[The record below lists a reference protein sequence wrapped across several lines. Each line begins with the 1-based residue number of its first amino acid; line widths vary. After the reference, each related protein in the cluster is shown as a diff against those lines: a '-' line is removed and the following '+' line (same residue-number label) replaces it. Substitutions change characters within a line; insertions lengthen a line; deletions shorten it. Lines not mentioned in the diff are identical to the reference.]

1 MTGKLAD
8 LDLIS
13 YASDV
18 IRRIVRLRSE
28 ARRNY
33 QESRAD
39 AAQVLLEAPADV
51 SIRAALGDL
60 DPIREAMERL
70 ETYQQ
75 LQASAFQRRS
85 INTQLRQQIWT
96 GAQES

>member
-1 MTGKLAD
+1 
-8 LDLIS
+8 
-13 YASDV
+13 
-18 IRRIVRLRSE
+18 
-28 ARRNY
+28 
-33 QESRAD
+33 
-39 AAQVLLEAPADV
+39 V

-60 DPIREAMERL
+60 DPIREAMEHL